1 MKLNA
6 KFTAVIVA
14 TMIIPMALLTAVI
27 FYNMEQN
34 VIDENLSYME
44 YNAERNEAQIQ
55 KNIDSINMSTQF
67 FLTDDEMKEVLIS
80 SVNGEIL
87 TTEELL
93 SFYENDVA
101 DLERLVNSNPMLY
114 SVRIFSVSDSV
125 QEMMPVLYQKNRME
139 KLAWGQDEDVTGWH
153 FAYKDTT
160 FSPLVTNQSEDM
172 VSFVT
177 AIKEYGYGVIGY
189 VESSMT
195 MKNMFTS
202 LYEDIE
208 NEWSC
213 FILEDGTIYYGTNKA
228 EESEEL
234 MVQLRERSSEDDK
247 AEDTLYVTIGEKHLI
262 VSYLTIKEMNGIMV
276 MVQDI
281 TSEILEVQ
289 TSRNM
294 YLFAI
299 ITILAIVIFFVNLF
313 VKHMLHQFYV
323 IMEAVHKIQKGN
335 MDVRIEETSK
345 DEMGELS
352 VQLNK
357 MLDRIQA
364 LMQENINR
372 EILAKNSEIRAL
384 QNQINAHFIYNVLES
399 IKMMAEINEEYE
411 ISDAITSLGKLLR
424 YSMKWVSRNVLL
436 RDELE
441 YIRNYMVLINLRFD
455 YDIYL
460 STNLPEELLD
470 QEIPKMSLQPI
481 VENAILHGIEEMA
494 EDTNIYIKGII
505 EGDVCRIQVTD
516 AGVGMSEE
524 ETEALRKSIEGSV
537 EATGGKGHGI
547 GLKNV
552 QDRITMAFGKEY
564 GLEID
569 SKQGCYTKITMRL
582 PLKNGRPEQPAKGEM

>member
-1 MKLNA
+1 MKLNV
-6 KFTAVIVA
+6 KFTAVIVG
-14 TMIIPMALLTAVI
+14 TLLLPLAILTTVI

-34 VIDENLSYME
+34 VKDENLSYME
-44 YNAERNEAQIQ
+44 YNAKRNDVQIQ

-67 FLTDDEMKEVLIS
+67 FLTDDEMKDVLVRS
-80 SVNGEIL
+80 MSGEAMS
-87 TTEELL
+87 TEELL
-93 SFYENDVA
+93 AFYEDDVA
-101 DLERLVNSNPMLY
+101 DLERLVNSNPVLY
-114 SVRIFSVSDSV
+114 CVRVFSASDAV
-125 QEMMPVLYQKNRME
+125 QEMMPVLYQKSRME
-139 KLAWGQDEDVTGWH
+139 KLSWAQQEDVSGWH
-153 FAYKDTT
+153 FSYKDTI
-160 FSPLVTNQSEDM
+160 FSSLITSQSEDI
-172 VSFVT
+172 VSLVT
-177 AIKEYGYGVIGY
+177 PIREYEHGVIGY
-189 VESSMT
+189 VESAMSMAT
-195 MKNMFTS
+195 MFPS
-202 LYEDIE
+202 LYENIE

-213 FILEDGTIYYGTNKA
+213 FILEDGTTLYGANKQ
-228 EESEEL
+228 EDSEAVME
-234 MVQLRERSSEDDK
+234 QLVARSSEDDK
-247 AEDTLYVTIGEKHLI
+247 STGTLYVPIGDKKLI
-262 VSYLTIKEMNGIMV
+262 VSYQTIREMDGILV

-281 TSEILEVQ
+281 SAEIHEVQ
-289 TSRNM
+289 TTRNI
-294 YLFAI
+294 YLFVLLAFI
-299 ITILAIVIFFVNLF
+299 LLVTIFVNF
-313 VKHMLHQFYV
+313 IVKHMLRQFYV
-323 IMEAVHKIQKGN
+323 VMDAIRTIQKGDL
-335 MDVRIEETSK
+335 DVRIEEGGN

-372 EILAKNSEIRAL
+372 EVLVKNSEIRAL

-436 RDELE
+436 REELE
-441 YIRNYMVLINLRFD
+441 YIKNYMVLINLRFD

-505 EGDVCRIQVTD
+505 KGDDCYIQVTD
-516 AGVGMSEE
+516 AGVGMTEE
-524 ETEALRKSIEGSV
+524 EVEELRSKIKGDV
-537 EATGGKGHGI
+537 EVTGGKGHGI

-552 QDRITMAFGKEY
+552 QDRINVAFGEGY

-569 SKQGCYTKITMRL
+569 SKLGCYTKITMRL
-582 PLKNGRPEQPAKGEM
+582 PRKTAKPEQVK

>member
-1 MKLNA
+1 MKLNI
-6 KFTAVIVA
+6 KFTAA
-14 TMIIPMALLTAVI
+14 IIGTLILPLAILTTVI

-44 YNAERNEAQIQ
+44 YNAKRNDVQIE

-67 FLTDDEMKEVLIS
+67 FLTDDEMKDVLVRSMDGEVMS
-80 SVNGEIL
+80 
-87 TTEELL
+87 TEEIL

-101 DLERLVNSNPMLY
+101 DLERLVNSNPVLY
-114 SVRIFSVSDSV
+114 TVRVFSAGDNV
-125 QEMMPVLYQKNRME
+125 QEMMPVLYQKNRMD
-139 KLAWGQDEDVTGWH
+139 KLIWAGQEEVTGWH
-153 FAYKDTT
+153 FAYKDTI
-160 FSPLVTNQSEDM
+160 FSSLITNQSEDI
-172 VSFVT
+172 VSLVT
-177 AIKEYGYGVIGY
+177 PIKEYEHGVVGY
-189 VESSMT
+189 VESAMAMAT
-195 MKNMFTS
+195 MFPS
-202 LYEDIE
+202 LYETID

-213 FILEDGTIYYGTNKA
+213 FILEDGTTLYGSNKG
-228 EESEEL
+228 EESEE
-234 MVQLRERSSEDDK
+234 MMEQLIAKRSEDDK
-247 AEDTLYVTIGEKHLI
+247 ATDTLYVPLGDRKLI
-262 VSYLTIKEMNGIMV
+262 VSYQTIREMGGILV

-281 TSEILEVQ
+281 SAEIYEVQ
-289 TSRNM
+289 TTRNF
-294 YLFAI
+294 YVFAMVA
-299 ITILAIVIFFVNLF
+299 ILLLVTFLVNSI
-313 VKHMLHQFYV
+313 VKHMLRQFYV
-323 IMEAVHKIQKGN
+323 IMDGIREIQTGN
-335 MDVRIEETSK
+335 LDVRIAEGGN

-352 VQLNK
+352 SQLNK
-357 MLDRIQA
+357 MLDRIQK
-364 LMQENINR
+364 LMEENINR
-372 EILAKNSEIRAL
+372 EVLVKNSEIRAL

-441 YIRNYMVLINLRFD
+441 YIKNYMVLINLRFD

-494 EDTNIYIKGII
+494 EDTNIYIKGVI
-505 EGDVCRIQVTD
+505 EGDVCYIQVTD

-524 ETEALRKSIEGSV
+524 ELENLRNKIKGSV
-537 EATGGKGHGI
+537 EVAGGKGHGI

-552 QDRITMAFGKEY
+552 QDRINMAFGEDY

-582 PLKNGRPEQPAKGEM
+582 PRKNKKPE

>member
-1 MKLNA
+1 MTQQMKLNV
-6 KFTAVIVA
+6 KFTAVI
-14 TMIIPMALLTAVI
+14 IGSLILPLALLATVI

-44 YNAERNEAQIQ
+44 YNAKRNDVQIE

-67 FLTDDEMKEVLIS
+67 FLTDDEMQDVLVR
-80 SVNGEIL
+80 SVSGETM

-93 SFYENDVA
+93 SFYEDDVA
-101 DLERLVNSNPMLY
+101 DLERLVNSNPVLY
-114 SVRIFSVSDSV
+114 SVRVFSVSNDV
-125 QEMMPVLYQKNRME
+125 QEMMPVLYQKSRME
-139 KLAWGQDEDVTGWH
+139 KLFWAQKKEITGWH
-153 FAYKDTT
+153 FAYKDTI
-160 FSPLVTNQSEDM
+160 FSSLITNQSEDI
-172 VSFVT
+172 VSLVT
-177 AIKEYGYGVIGY
+177 PVKEYEHGVIGY
-189 VESSMT
+189 VESAMSMAT
-195 MKNMFTS
+195 MFPS
-202 LYEDIE
+202 LYENID

-213 FILEDGTIYYGTNKA
+213 FILEDGTMLFGSNEREDSREMMVKLIGKS
-228 EESEEL
+228 SEE
-234 MVQLRERSSEDDK
+234 DK
-247 AEDTLYVTIGEKHLI
+247 ATDTVYVPLGNKKLI
-262 VSYLTIKEMNGIMV
+262 VSYQTIREMGGVLV

-281 TSEILEVQ
+281 SAEIHEVQ
-289 TSRNM
+289 TTRNI
-294 YLFAI
+294 YLFAMVAVLLLV
-299 ITILAIVIFFVNLF
+299 TLFVNYI
-313 VKHMLHQFYV
+313 VKHMLRQFYV
-323 IMEAVHKIQKGN
+323 VMEAIRTIQKG
-335 MDVRIEETSK
+335 DLGVRIEEGGN

-372 EILAKNSEIRAL
+372 EVLVKNSEIRAL

-436 RDELE
+436 REELE
-441 YIRNYMVLINLRFD
+441 YIKNYMVLINLRFD

-505 EGDVCRIQVTD
+505 EGEDCYIQVTD
-516 AGVGMSEE
+516 AGVGMTEE
-524 ETEALRKSIEGSV
+524 EVAELRRKIKGDV
-537 EATGGKGHGI
+537 EVAGGKGHGI

-552 QDRITMAFGKEY
+552 QDRINMAFGEGY

-569 SKQGCYTKITMRL
+569 SKLGCYTKITMRL
-582 PLKNGRPEQPAKGEM
+582 PRKNKKPE

>member
-1 MKLNA
+1 MKLNV
-6 KFTAVIVA
+6 KFTAVIVGTLILPLA
-14 TMIIPMALLTAVI
+14 ILTTII

-34 VIDENLSYME
+34 VKDENLSYME
-44 YNAERNEAQIQ
+44 YNAKRNDVQIQ

-67 FLTDDEMKEVLIS
+67 FLTDDEMKDVLIR
-80 SVNGEIL
+80 SVSGEAMS
-87 TTEELL
+87 TEELL
-93 SFYENDVA
+93 SFYEDDVA
-101 DLERLVNSNPMLY
+101 DLERLVNSNPVLY
-114 SVRIFSVSDSV
+114 SVRVFSVSDEV

-139 KLAWGQDEDVTGWH
+139 KLEWAGSDEISGWH
-153 FAYKDTT
+153 FAYKDTI
-160 FSPLVTNQSEDM
+160 FSSLITNQSEDI
-172 VSFVT
+172 VSLVT
-177 AIKEYGYGVIGY
+177 PVREYEHGIIGY
-189 VESSMT
+189 VESAMA
-195 MKNMFTS
+195 MANMFPS
-202 LYEDIE
+202 LYENID

-213 FILEDGTIYYGTNKA
+213 FVLQDGTTLYGTNKH
-228 EESEEL
+228 EDSELL
-234 MVQLRERSSEDDK
+234 MEQLVARSSADDK
-247 AEDTLYVTIGEKHLI
+247 NTDTLYVPIGDKKLI
-262 VSYLTIKEMNGIMV
+262 VSYQTIREMDGILV

-281 TSEILEVQ
+281 SAEIREVQ
-289 TSRNM
+289 TTRNI
-294 YLFAI
+294 YLLV
-299 ITILAIVIFFVNLF
+299 ILIFMLLVTFLVNFIVN
-313 VKHMLHQFYV
+313 HMLRQFYV
-323 IMEAVHKIQKGN
+323 VMEAIRTIQKGN
-335 MDVRIEETSK
+335 LDVRIEEGGN

-372 EILAKNSEIRAL
+372 EILVKNSEIRAL

-441 YIRNYMVLINLRFD
+441 YIKNYMVLINLRFD

-505 EGDVCRIQVTD
+505 EGDNCYIQVTD

-524 ETEALRKSIEGSV
+524 DLEDLRRKIKGSV
-537 EATGGKGHGI
+537 EVAGGKGHGI

-552 QDRITMAFGKEY
+552 QDRINMAFGEAY

-569 SKQGCYTKITMRL
+569 SKLGCYTKITMRL
-582 PLKNGRPEQPAKGEM
+582 PRRNKKPE